1 MDENLKKYY
10 KKQMKEIVDE
20 INTCDYSDNLNLINI
35 IGKLADVV
43 DSILKEL

>member
-1 MDENLKKYY
+1 MEADLKKYY

-35 IGKLADVV
+35 IGKLADMLNNV
-43 DSILKEL
+43 LKEL